1 MAKRN
6 QNGQLT
12 KSVYA
17 PPLDEPSGQGLIFR
31 EGWLVNRI
39 IVTVMFIVLASLVI
53 AIVWSLLRTIEQ
65 GIAAG
70 GYVLAASSGLVGIVS
85 LVNALDDIG

>member
-1 MAKRN
+1 
-6 QNGQLT
+6 
-12 KSVYA
+12 
-17 PPLDEPSGQGLIFR
+17 
-31 EGWLVNRI
+31 
-39 IVTVMFIVLASLVI
+39 
-53 AIVWSLLRTIEQ
+53 LLRTIEQ